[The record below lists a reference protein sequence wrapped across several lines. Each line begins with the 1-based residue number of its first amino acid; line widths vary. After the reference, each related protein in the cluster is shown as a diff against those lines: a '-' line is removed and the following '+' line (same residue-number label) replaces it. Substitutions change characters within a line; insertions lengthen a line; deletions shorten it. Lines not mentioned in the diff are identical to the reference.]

1 MWFLRRIKESYDYCV
16 TIPDR
21 LYPFSEEIQGE
32 RVRWQAAYD
41 QALAR
46 IQEKYGYGRYGVA
59 LIAYRSI
66 FHVIGASL
74 FILFLTLITQELF
87 DTNTALYVLFFLAI
101 IALGYSEII
110 IQKRMLGQH
119 LLHSLFDWFS
129 WVLPMVVYLY
139 IHVHGITFS
148 HLLHVLF

>member
-1 MWFLRRIKESYDYCV
+1 MKEKAKKAYSFFI
-16 TIPDR
+16 TLPDH
-21 LYPFSEEIQGE
+21 LYPFSEEIEGE

-66 FHVIGASL
+66 FHIIGASL
-74 FILFLTLITQELF
+74 FILFSTLITQELF
-87 DTNTALYVLFFLAI
+87 DTNTALYVLFVLAV

-119 LLHSLFDWFS
+119 FLHSLFDWFS
-129 WVLPMVVYLY
+129 WVLPMAIYLY
-139 IHVHGITFS
+139 VHVHGITFT
-148 HLLHVLF
+148 HLLHLVF